1 MFYRV
6 KKSQREAKSNLR
18 PEETNPKIHHPVL
31 FSPQTKKSRSSL
43 SYPVISSFSFPKQKS
58 RSSCLHPVILST
70 HYPVHPVK
78 NSNPIEIYIP
88 LLLE

>member
-1 MFYRV
+1 MNAILGQDDRIDRMFYRV

-31 FSPQTKKSRSSL
+31 FSPQTKN
-43 SYPVISSFSFPKQKS
+43 PV
-58 RSSCLHPVILST
+58 HPYLILSSRPFLSSNKN
-70 HYPVHPVK
+70 PVHPVK